1 MSDMSVYNIDIRNR
15 RQATLPQTL
24 LKRLG
29 VGVGD
34 SIIVQL
40 KGDEAVIKPKKKIA
54 LEALKEIQNI
64 FNDSDILQK
73 EIFER

>member
-1 MSDMSVYNIDIRNR
+1 MSVYNIDIRNR